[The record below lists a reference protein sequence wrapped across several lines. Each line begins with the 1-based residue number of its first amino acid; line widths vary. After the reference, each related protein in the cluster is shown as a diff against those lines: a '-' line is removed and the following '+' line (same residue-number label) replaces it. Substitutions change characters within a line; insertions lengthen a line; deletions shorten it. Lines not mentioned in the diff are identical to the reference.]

1 VSLHQAE
8 SHPSGAVVATAQGGC
23 GPDRV
28 LLSPDGQVLWVTAR
42 GSDALLGFSTARLRT
57 DPLHAL
63 MARVMV
69 GAVPLGLAFA
79 DHGSRIVVGDS
90 NLGGSKRFRTNLA
103 VVSTSSALA
112 GKQALLGY
120 VPTGL
125 LPRTVALEPDG
136 STLLITDQNSGQ
148 VQAVRVADLP

>member
-1 VSLHQAE
+1 
-8 SHPSGAVVATAQGGC
+8 
-23 GPDRV
+23 
-28 LLSPDGQVLWVTAR
+28 
-42 GSDALLGFSTARLRT
+42 
-57 DPLHAL
+57 
-63 MARVMV
+63 
-69 GAVPLGLAFA
+69 
-79 DHGSRIVVGDS
+79 
-90 NLGGSKRFRTNLA
+90 
-103 VVSTSSALA
+103 VVSTASALA